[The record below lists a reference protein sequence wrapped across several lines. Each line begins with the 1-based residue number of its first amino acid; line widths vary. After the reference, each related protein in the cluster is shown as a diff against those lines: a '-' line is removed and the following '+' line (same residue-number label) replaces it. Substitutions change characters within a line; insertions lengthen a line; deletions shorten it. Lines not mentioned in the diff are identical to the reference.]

1 VAFLINPNLQV
12 VKSNS
17 SNTLF
22 FFSLIF
28 SLTGCQSGAN
38 QADETI
44 PKPNI
49 ILLMADDH
57 GWGDTGYNGNDTILT
72 PHLDR
77 MAGSGIHFNRFYAA
91 APVCS
96 PTRGSCITGRHPY
109 RYGIYT
115 ANAGMMKPE
124 EITLAEAVKTKGYR
138 TGHFGKW
145 HLGTLTNDTIDA
157 NRGGRKPDV
166 YSPPWDNGFDVC
178 FSTESK
184 VPTWDPMVTP
194 SKEALDVGNRTPG
207 DHFGTFY
214 WTGPGQIETDNLEGD
229 DSRVIM
235 DRAIPFVKE
244 SVESEEPFLAV
255 IWFHTPHL
263 PVLTGEKYRNMY
275 PGMSEDIQ
283 HYYGCITAMDEQ
295 IGRLLTTLEELGAD
309 ENTLIFYT
317 SDNGPEGAKR
327 IARTQG
333 STKGLR
339 GRKRS
344 LYEGGVRVP
353 GIMYWPERITQSSK
367 VDLPVST
374 SDYYPTILDILDIE
388 MPNQPMVDGISLV
401 PLLEGKMDTRPTPI
415 GFQFKDQLSWVE
427 GKYKLYSPDQGE
439 SWELYDIEADP
450 GETLDISMEN
460 ETIVSRL
467 RSDLLQWVESC
478 EKSDQGLDYK

>member
-1 VAFLINPNLQV
+1 MLRFPPQ
-12 VKSNS
+12 
-17 SNTLF
+17 F
-22 FFSLIF
+22 
-28 SLTGCQSGAN
+28 TGCLAVLLLFLVACEGTNNTATQKDTN
-38 QADETI
+38 
-44 PKPNI
+44 PNI

-77 MAGSGIHFNRFYAA
+77 MAGSGLQFNRFYAA

-157 NRGGRKPDV
+157 NRGGRKLDV

-184 VPTWDPMVTP
+184 VPTWDPMITP

-235 DRAIPFVKE
+235 DRAIPFVQK
-244 SVESEEPFLAV
+244 SVESDEPFLAV

-317 SDNGPEGAKR
+317 SDNGPEGATR
-327 IARTQG
+327 INRTQG
-333 STKGLR
+333 STNGLR

-353 GIMYWPERITQSSK
+353 GIMYWPERITQPSK

-388 MPNQPMVDGISLV
+388 MHSQPMVDGISLV

-439 SWELYDIEADP
+439 SWELYDIDADP
-450 GETLDISMEN
+450 GETSDISTEN
-460 ETIVSRL
+460 GTMVTRL
-467 RSDLLQWVESC
+467 RSDLLRWVESC
-478 EKSDQGLDYK
+478 EKSNQGSDYK